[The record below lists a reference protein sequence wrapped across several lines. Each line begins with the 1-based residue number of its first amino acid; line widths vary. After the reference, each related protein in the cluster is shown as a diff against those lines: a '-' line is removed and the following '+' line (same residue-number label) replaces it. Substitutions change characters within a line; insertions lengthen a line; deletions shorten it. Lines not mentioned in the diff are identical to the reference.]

1 MPYKK
6 KKIIV
11 TLLTVSWAA
20 DGVLQACH
28 VELVMTLSF
37 YVFSSVET
45 HKTPNEVNK
54 LVLPLPNIVPSHF
67 PVTENKQ
74 TRR

>member
-1 MPYKK
+1 MCNVPKLNGMPLPFGDLASSSYPLTRGLDSRLIHLQILFSINALQ

-28 VELVMTLSF
+28 VELVMT
-37 YVFSSVET
+37 
-45 HKTPNEVNK
+45 
-54 LVLPLPNIVPSHF
+54 
-67 PVTENKQ
+67 
-74 TRR
+74 